1 MNIYKELEN
10 IDKDPIRNE
19 ESINDI
25 VECMWPRRKNNGNG
39 ILYVSVSVWYI

>member
-1 MNIYKELEN
+1 MNTYRELEN

-25 VECMWPRRKNNGNG
+25 VECMWPRR
-39 ILYVSVSVWYI
+39 